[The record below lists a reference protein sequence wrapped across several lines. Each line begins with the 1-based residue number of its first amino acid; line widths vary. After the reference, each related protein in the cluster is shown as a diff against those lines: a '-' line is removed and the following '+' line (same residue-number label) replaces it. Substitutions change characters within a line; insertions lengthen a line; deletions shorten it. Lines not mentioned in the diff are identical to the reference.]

1 MTFSDRVT
9 DLINLFLLPEKN
21 NQGTEDKPNMHP
33 IECSKMIS
41 REAQTGEANT
51 EMRLKPGTVPPS
63 ETRFKRV
70 KH

>member
-33 IECSKMIS
+33 IVFQNDK
-41 REAQTGEANT
+41 QGGPNW
-51 EMRLKPGTVPPS
+51 
-63 ETRFKRV
+63 
-70 KH
+70 